1 MLPSSFSEA
10 WGGITICILL
20 AGVLNGCIAMQAHTY
35 FSKFKTDPPMM
46 KYTVAAICLAST
58 LHFACE
64 TWEMHSI
71 IITGYFQPFFNVT
84 IPIGLSI
91 TVVLQVFIRCSVQV
105 PTVITLYVLA
115 LTHPYDS
122 GRVYL
127 PHAQIQPPHVDPGA
141 MLCSGGARTR
151 AGVNNC
157 RSPSPPRQRGPD
169 VCVEPPAVLDLDS
182 VLSNQRGLGRG
193 DNLVNLHPAVAR
205 PGGWVEEDEISGGYS
220 DPVDGSDSICDERSG
235 GHDDG
240 RVESSTQPAL
250 GRALRPRIGLLCMLP
265 PGPTQREDA
274 VASIAVGLCPQF
286 VRKPARNC
294 NGQGGRRRAVCI
306 YGGRHATAWGTG
318 KLLGTHIGSP
328 VGDSAVLLL

>member
-91 TVVLQVFIRCSVQV
+91 TVVLQVFIRCSVQGVYIYRMHKFNRRMWILV
-105 PTVITLYVLA
+105 PCCVVEALELGLGLTIAVRLAHRASAVQMYVWSLQLSWIWTLFLAISAALDVGITLSICIQLWQGREDGLKRTKYLVDTVIRWTVQTA
-115 LTHPYDS
+115 FVTS
-122 GRVYL
+122 
-127 PHAQIQPPHVDPGA
+127 
-141 MLCSGGARTR
+141 
-151 AGVNNC
+151 
-157 RSPSPPRQRGPD
+157 
-169 VCVEPPAVLDLDS
+169 
-182 VLSNQRGLGRG
+182 
-193 DNLVNLHPAVAR
+193 AVAVTMMVAWNR
-205 PGGWVEEDEISGGYS
+205 Q
-220 DPVDGSDSICDERSG
+220 
-235 GHDDG
+235 HN
-240 RVESSTQPAL
+240 
-250 GRALRPRIGLLCMLP
+250 LLW
-265 PGPTQREDA
+265 
-274 VASIAVGLCPQF
+274 VGLCALESDCYVCCLLAYSTRGRSCKHRDGTMPQ
-286 VRKPARNC
+286 VRSEPARNG

-328 VGDSAVLLL
+328 VGDSAVLLFSSPTCTRAFSPIIISI